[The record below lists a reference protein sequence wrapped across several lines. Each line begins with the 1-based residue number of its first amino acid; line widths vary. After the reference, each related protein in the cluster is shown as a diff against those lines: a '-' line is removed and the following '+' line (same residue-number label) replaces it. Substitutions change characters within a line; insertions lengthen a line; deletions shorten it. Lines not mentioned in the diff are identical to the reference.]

1 MFDSAVPWTLPSP
14 SFTPMNRLALFGGTP
29 VRHDGFPSW
38 PIYGQQEERAL
49 LEVLHSG
56 RWWSGTQA
64 YHDANSV
71 DVPSKVAAFESSFA
85 AYCGATYGLACATG
99 TAALEIALKAA
110 GIGPGDEVIVPP
122 YTFLATASAPLLV
135 GAIPVFC
142 DIQADTLNLDPG
154 RIEEAITPYT
164 RAIIPVH
171 FAGLAA
177 DMERIIAVA
186 RAHNLFV
193 LEDAAHAH
201 GATSNGRHLGTLGDA
216 GTFSFQASKNM
227 TAGEGGLILTG
238 DAHLAEMC
246 NSYIWA
252 GRKLGFAWYD
262 HFRLGWN
269 YRLTEF
275 QAAILSQQLT
285 RLPQQVATRTS
296 NGFRLNRLLEEIPGI
311 QPLAIPPWVTQ
322 HSFHLYIIRLD
333 SHAFGVGREE
343 FVAALEAEGIPCSSG
358 YAHPLYRNPMFLEN
372 QFHANGAQFSP
383 RQAHID
389 FARYAE
395 SCPSAEQA
403 CRETVW
409 IEHRVLLASP
419 QAVDDVARAIQKI
432 YECRHEFQ
440 PTLA

>member
-1 MFDSAVPWTLPSP
+1 
-14 SFTPMNRLALFGGTP
+14 MNRLALFGGTP
-29 VRHDGFPSW
+29 VRRDGFPSW
-38 PIYGQQEERAL
+38 PIYDQQEERAL
-49 LEVLHSG
+49 LDVLHSG

-71 DVPSKVAAFESSFA
+71 EVPSKVAAFESAFA
-85 AYCGATYGLACATG
+85 SYCGATYGLACSTG

-142 DIQADTLNLDPG
+142 DIEADTLNLDPR

-177 DMERIIAVA
+177 DMERIMAIA

-227 TAGEGGLILTG
+227 TAGEGGLILT
-238 DAHLAEMC
+238 DDPHLAEMC

-252 GRKLGFAWYD
+252 GRKLGFEWYE

-285 RLPQQVATRTS
+285 RLPQQLATRMS
-296 NGFRLNRLLEEIPGI
+296 NGLRLNELLQGIPGI
-311 QPLAIPPWVTQ
+311 QPLAIPPWVTL
-322 HSFHLYIIRLD
+322 HSFHLYILRLD
-333 SHAFGVGREE
+333 ANIFGVSREE
-343 FVAALEAEGIPCSSG
+343 FLAALEAEGIPCSGG
-358 YAHPLYRNPMFLEN
+358 YAHPLYRNRMFVEN
-372 QFHANGAQFSP
+372 QFHANGAPLSP
-383 RQAHID
+383 REPHID

-395 SCPSAEQA
+395 LCPAAEQA

-419 QAVDDVARAIQKI
+419 QAVEDVARAVQKI
-432 YECRHEFQ
+432 YECRREFQ
-440 PTLA
+440 TTLAR